1 MGRRRRRRGRSS
13 GNVNRQNLE
22 RAIKNNPSIKNNLT
36 SQGKAMLNT
45 RRTASSAKEAASK
58 LAQQRVN
65 KSAQSSANKAAN
77 SAVAGKYQNQAQQT
91 GQASGNRGKGGSL
104 PTTPSGALTQ
114 GAPRPGRGRGKGS
127 RPIAQNERTMQGGGF
142 RNKAFGMGREQRGFG
157 MGRMNMEQAMGNRA
171 FGMGRD
177 QRGMGMGREGMMRGR
192 GFGSVAGERAK
203 GGSRPTS
210 GISSQGTPRDRGTR
224 INSLGMEVPRGQQFR
239 SKPAGMGR
247 QPSRGYAPNHRGGGM
262 AIAPQVSQRP
272 QTSSFNPSTGRMEFA
287 STPNNFSRGSQMM
300 RMPFR
305 KSMNQKGGFKLPPK
319 SQIQK

>member
-1 MGRRRRRRGRSS
+1 MGRRRRRRKGRSS
-13 GNVNRQNLE
+13 GNVNRRNLE
-22 RAIKNNPSIKNNLT
+22 NAIKKDPSIKNNLT

-58 LAQQRVN
+58 RAQQALN
-65 KSAQSSANKAAN
+65 KSQQAEGKAMQSS
-77 SAVAGKYQNQAQQT
+77 VAGKYQNQAQQT
-91 GQASGNRGKGGSL
+91 GSAPSMRTRRDKGGSS
-104 PTTPSGALTQ
+104 PTTPTDALAQGLQ

-127 RPIAQNERTMQGGGF
+127 RPIAQTAGGREMGGGF

-157 MGRMNMEQAMGNRA
+157 MGRTNMEEQMGNRA

-192 GFGSVAGERAK
+192 GYGSVAGERAK
-203 GGSRPTS
+203 GGSKPTS
-210 GISSQGTPRDRGTR
+210 GVRSQGTR
-224 INSLGMEVPRGQQFR
+224 
-239 SKPAGMGR
+239 PAVMGGR
-247 QPSRGYAPNHRGGGM
+247 PSRGYAPNHRGGGM
-262 AIAPQVSQRP
+262 VQMASPAMAPQVRQAP

-287 STPNNFSRGSQMM
+287 STPNNFSRGSQTM

-305 KSMNQKGGFKLPPK
+305 KSMKSQGGFKLPPK